1 MVTTVVMM
9 TQHVAAADVS
19 TAAATTA
26 PSEHL
31 SVTNASGHMTAAS
44 PCGSSVVVYSP
55 TKLREEEKRIQMVS
69 ELIGIRYHGGLCI
82 LYIHPYLGLRGF
94 VVPKGSFAFT
104 EVRVN

>member
-82 LYIHPYLGLRGF
+82 VYTVYTLISVYAVLSFLRDHLR
-94 VVPKGSFAFT
+94 SLRSA
-104 EVRVN
+104 

>member
-9 TQHVAAADVS
+9 TQNVAAADVS
-19 TAAATTA
+19 TAAA

-69 ELIGIRYHGGLCI
+69 EFIGIRYHGEKV
-82 LYIHPYLGLRGF
+82 HPYLRLCGF
-94 VVPKGSFAFT
+94 IVPKGSCAFT
-104 EVRVN
+104 ECIN

>member
-69 ELIGIRYHGGLCI
+69 ELIGIRYHG
-82 LYIHPYLGLRGF
+82 
-94 VVPKGSFAFT
+94 V
-104 EVRVN
+104 

>member
-69 ELIGIRYHGGLCI
+69 ELIGIRYHVYCI
-82 LYIHPYLGLRGF
+82 YTLISVYAVLSFQRDHLR
-94 VVPKGSFAFT
+94 SLRSA
-104 EVRVN
+104 